1 MKITVNCSSGQ
12 LCAGLTEEDAA
23 DSEIFVLITVQW
35 VFRAYL
41 MKTACVI
48 PLSHCHSIHCY
59 YRNVNYSCFKLLTF
73 TVWLGILSVII
84 IVRYSIY
91 AILVTVQR
99 KKGVL
104 QIWVINFI
112 FTKSYAT
119 FFS

>member
-41 MKTACVI
+41 MKTAWVI

-91 AILVTVQR
+91 AILVTLQR
-99 KKGVL
+99 KKVCY
-104 QIWVINFI
+104 
-112 FTKSYAT
+112 KSG
-119 FFS
+119 